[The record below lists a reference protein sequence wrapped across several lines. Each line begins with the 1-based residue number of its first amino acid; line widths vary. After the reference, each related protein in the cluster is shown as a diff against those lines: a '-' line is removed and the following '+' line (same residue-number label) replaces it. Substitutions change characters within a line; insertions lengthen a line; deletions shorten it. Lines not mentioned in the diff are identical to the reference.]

1 MDDNPEIWPLFA
13 WDGHRLLIVRANGAQ
28 TTRWLGIVAH
38 AGLTSRIVATTSAT
52 GDTCIAQLPAGCRHI
67 DLFMQDSAGRLSVV
81 SVELDDLLSEGMID
95 PGLAGVRRIAVS
107 SAPSGPTLDWLNASS
122 PDIIAASLFLPMAAL
137 GDQRRCRIG
146 PMSDPQAGQGLTVV
160 SVKQGPDASGIL
172 VSLHAD
178 GDSMRNVPPVMA
190 AHVIARSTEMHKA
203 LKAIDPS
210 VVAGLEEAL
219 DGVAA
224 ASFPPGQP
232 DATGLDAAMSFRRGF
247 RILQPSPSADGQGAV
262 VAIPQWQEQ
271 DEIILFAPRGQRLTR
286 ADDETDGAG
295 SRLMIR
301 EADGAFVST
310 VFSRPYRPATS
321 SALATLGSQA
331 RGAVAIHFGGTM
343 VAGNLVETAAD
354 LVEAF
359 WARHHNPATAG
370 SMSLL
375 ERHLTA
381 GTFAPAD
388 PAETLSPA
396 IAALG
401 PQHRVSRTALE
412 ELDALPVLAR
422 IAFLQW
428 FDVEPA
434 LAIGALRARV
444 ELPIPDAGAKTAQMT
459 DVIAWYAN
467 PALPAELNALADRIS
482 TMPASED
489 RRDRLALL
497 RRVTGA
503 VGNEWI
509 DLANVAAAH
518 ALMREHMLQGQPPGG
533 EDVWSSLLVRLG
545 RDAELAAHAREEA
558 RKLNLE
564 TLSQYR
570 AQLPAMAIAC
580 GHSQALADDLAQRL
594 PGLSASDVLLLQL
607 HFDGVQEQKRVI
619 RQIQQSIADLDA
631 ASAAS
636 GFATR
641 FDRSGDPLITIT
653 RITASTDQVVRQL
666 LKLPEARKALIAL
679 NQWIDVKVPAPPA
692 RHAVAVGLRR
702 SLQGYACFHLF
713 HGIVND
719 CATALTPDDDG
730 AADAELAALRQRLRG
745 GVADTLPQY
754 VGAAAGILGED
765 FAFGLSFVDRLK
777 APAPDLAPAQAEAI

>member
-1 MDDNPEIWPLFA
+1 MDDNSEIWPLFA
-13 WDGHRLLIVRANGAQ
+13 WDGHRLLIVRADAAP
-28 TTRWLGIVAH
+28 TSRWFGIVAH
-38 AGLTSRIVATTSAT
+38 AGLTSRIVATAGANSEV
-52 GDTCIAQLPAGCRHI
+52 CVAQLPVSCRHV
-67 DLFMQDSAGRLSVV
+67 DLFMLDAAGQLSVV
-81 SVELDDLLSEGMID
+81 SAELDDLLSEGMID

-107 SAPSGPTLDWLNASS
+107 TTGSGTTLVWLNAAS
-122 PDIIAASLFLPMAAL
+122 PDVIAAGLFLPMAAL
-137 GDQRRCRIG
+137 GEQRRCRIG
-146 PMSDPQAGQGLTVV
+146 PVADPQASQGLTMV
-160 SVKQGPDASGIL
+160 SVGRMSDMP
-172 VSLHAD
+172 SLQVTLRPD
-178 GDSMRNVPPVMA
+178 GDGVQNAPPVMA
-190 AHVIARSTEMHKA
+190 AHVMARSAEMRKA
-203 LKAIDPS
+203 VTAIDPS
-210 VVAGLEEAL
+210 VVAGLEDAL
-219 DGVAA
+219 ERVAS
-224 ASFPPGQP
+224 ASFPSGQP
-232 DATGLDAAMSFRRGF
+232 DATGLDPVMSFRRGF
-247 RILQPSPSADGQGAV
+247 RIFQPSLSDDGKGFVLAL
-262 VAIPQWQEQ
+262 PQWQEQ
-271 DEIILFAPRGQRLTR
+271 DEIILFAPRGQRMVQ
-286 ADDETDGAG
+286 ADDETRNAG

-301 EADGAFVST
+301 ETDGAFVST

-331 RGAVAIHFGGTM
+331 RGSVAIHSGGTI

-359 WARHHNPATAG
+359 WARHYSPASAG

-375 ERHLTA
+375 ERHLPA
-381 GTFAPAD
+381 GTFALAD

-396 IAALG
+396 IAVLG
-401 PQHRVSRTALE
+401 PKHAISRTALE

-428 FDVEPA
+428 FDTEPA
-434 LAIGALRARV
+434 LALNALRARV
-444 ELPIPDAGAKTAQMT
+444 ELPVPDARSP
-459 DVIAWYAN
+459 VISTTEVVAWYAN
-467 PALPAELNALADRIS
+467 PSLPAELNALADRIS
-482 TMPASED
+482 AAPASEE

-503 VGNEWI
+503 IGNEWI
-509 DLANVAAAH
+509 DLAHVTATH
-518 ALMREHMLQGQPPGG
+518 ALMREYPVQGQPHGG
-533 EDVWSSLLVRLG
+533 DDVWSSLLARLG
-545 RDAELAAHAREEA
+545 RDTELATHAREEA

-564 TLSQYR
+564 TLSQHR
-570 AQLPAMAIAC
+570 AQLPDMAITF

-594 PGLSASDVLLLQL
+594 PGLSAGEVLLLQL
-607 HFDGVQEQKRVI
+607 HFDNVQEQKRVI
-619 RQIQQSIADLDA
+619 RQIQQSITDLDA
-631 ASAAS
+631 ASDAS

-692 RHAVAVGLRR
+692 RHSVAVGLRR

-719 CATALTPDDDG
+719 CASALTPGNDS
-730 AADAELAALRQRLRG
+730 AADAELSVLRERLRG

-765 FAFGLSFVDRLK
+765 FAFGLSYVGRLT
-777 APAPDLAPAQAEAI
+777 APAQAEAI

>member
-13 WDGHRLLIVRANGAQ
+13 WDGHRLLIARADEAQ
-28 TTRWLGIVAH
+28 AYRWLGIVAH
-38 AGLTSRIVATTSAT
+38 AGLTSRIVATTCTTSD
-52 GDTCIAQLPAGCRHI
+52 GCIAQLPFGCRHI
-67 DLFMQDSAGRLSVV
+67 DLFMRDAAGHLSVV
-81 SVELDDLLSEGMID
+81 SVELDDLLSDGMID
-95 PGLAGVRRIAVS
+95 PGLAGVRRTALS
-107 SAPSGPTLDWLNASS
+107 SAASGLTLDWLNAAA
-122 PDIIAASLFLPMAAL
+122 PDIIASGLFLPMTAL

-146 PMSDPQAGQGLTVV
+146 PLADPRAAHGLTRV
-160 SVKQGPDASGIL
+160 SVSQAPDSGGL
-172 VSLHAD
+172 QVSLRM
-178 GDSMRNVPPVMA
+178 DSSSTQALAHVMV
-190 AHVIARSTEMHKA
+190 AHVIARSAEMHKA

-210 VVAGLEEAL
+210 VVASLEDAL

-224 ASFPPGQP
+224 ASYPPCQS
-232 DATGLDAAMSFRRGF
+232 DATGLDSVMSFRRGF
-247 RILQPSPSADGQGAV
+247 RILQPSPSADGQGSV
-262 VAIPQWQEQ
+262 LTLPQWQEQ
-271 DEIILFAPRGQRLTR
+271 DEIILFAPRGQRLSR
-286 ADDETDGAG
+286 ADDETGGAG
-295 SRLMIR
+295 SRMIIR
-301 EADGAFVST
+301 MSDGAFVST

-331 RGAVAIHFGGTM
+331 RGAVTIHSGGTM

-359 WARHHNPATAG
+359 WARHHSPATAG
-370 SMSLL
+370 TMSLL
-375 ERHLTA
+375 ERHLPA
-381 GTFAPAD
+381 GALVVAYPAK
-388 PAETLSPA
+388 TLSPA

-401 PQHRVSRTALE
+401 PEHGISRTALE

-428 FDVEPA
+428 FDTEPA
-434 LAIGALRARV
+434 LAVGALRARV
-444 ELPIPDAGAKTAQMT
+444 ELPIPDSSSPVASTT
-459 DVIAWYAN
+459 DVVAWYAN
-467 PALPAELNALADRIS
+467 PALSTELNALTDRIS
-482 TMPASED
+482 TTPASEE

-497 RRVTGA
+497 RRVMGA
-503 VGNEWI
+503 IGNEWI
-509 DLANVAAAH
+509 DLASVTAAH
-518 ALMREHMLQGQPPGG
+518 ALMREHMLQGQPLGG
-533 EDVWSSLLVRLG
+533 DDVWSSLLVRLG
-545 RDAELAAHAREEA
+545 RDTELATYAREEA
-558 RKLNLE
+558 RKLDLE
-564 TLSQYR
+564 TLSQNR
-570 AQLPAMAIAC
+570 AQLPDMAIAC
-580 GHSQALADDLAQRL
+580 GHSPALADDLAQRL

-619 RQIQQSIADLDA
+619 RQIQQSVADLDA
-631 ASAAS
+631 ASDAS

-719 CATALTPDDDG
+719 CATALTPNDDS
-730 AADAELAALRQRLRG
+730 AADTELAALRQRLRG
-745 GVADTLPQY
+745 GVTDTLPRY

-777 APAPDLAPAQAEAI
+777 APIPAQAEAI